1 MMTKDD
7 AYKLLEGL
15 RERFSA
21 PYSSSDKDMI
31 IRLYSVCLGKV
42 FAPTSCQNCF
52 HDAVIE
58 LCLWMKNNRPMAK
71 ERKYI
76 LKAGA
81 ILNSINFE
89 NGRIYSNANLTDEV
103 AAKYLE
109 MYPEQIVLFAK
120 YEKPQ
125 KATKRA
131 AKAKKDAG
139 KVVEGAE
146 GENAS

>member
-7 AYKLLEGL
+7 ACREVEGL

-21 PYSSSDKDMI
+21 PYSSSDKELI
-31 IRLYSVCLGKV
+31 ARLYSACLGKV
-42 FAPTSCQNCF
+42 FAPTSCQNCY

-58 LCLWMKNNRPMAK
+58 LCLWMKNNRDMAK
-71 ERKYI
+71 ERKYL

-81 ILNSINFE
+81 ILNSALFD
-89 NGRIYSNANLTDEV
+89 NGKIYSNANMTDEV
-103 AAKYLE
+103 AERYLA
-109 MYPEQIVLFAK
+109 MFPEQIVLFAK

-131 AKAKKDAG
+131 AKAKKNTG

-146 GENAS
+146 GEKAS